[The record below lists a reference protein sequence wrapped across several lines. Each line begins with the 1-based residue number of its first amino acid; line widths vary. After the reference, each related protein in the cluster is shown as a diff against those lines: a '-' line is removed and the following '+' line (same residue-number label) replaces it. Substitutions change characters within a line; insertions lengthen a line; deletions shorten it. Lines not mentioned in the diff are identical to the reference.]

1 MDAGQR
7 WLAVGR
13 CVDEDPRRA
22 GRGAAVAARGGESAA
37 LVIVFSSEQPEPA
50 QVLAG
55 VHEVFPG
62 VPLIGCSS
70 QSVIASDGLD
80 GPGVVVT
87 ALGGPGFAAGT
98 ACASAVGDAQ
108 RDAGAAVAAC
118 VADLDSDLPHRVLIL
133 LTDGSLGGQE
143 EIISGVYG
151 VVGASIPLVGG
162 NCGPDPALGH
172 GYQLHGG
179 DVVTGSVV
187 AAVIASD
194 RPFGIGLGHGC
205 HKVGEPMIVTHSVR
219 GEVFTLDDQPAMDAY
234 LGRLSAPAEAYADK
248 QAFDA
253 FTRSRPIGISRRSGE
268 EVRHVRFVGTPDGR
282 FRSSG
287 EIPEGG
293 LIWVMEGDRQSTLEA
308 ATEACRAAVDN
319 LDGHKPLG
327 MVAFDCISRSR
338 VLGED
343 GTRQEVER
351 MVKEA
356 VDAPLSGF
364 YTWGEIARTRGIT
377 GYHNQTLVVLA
388 IA

>member
-1 MDAGQR
+1 MDLGQ

-13 CVDEDPRRA
+13 SVHADPRRA
-22 GRGAAVAARGGESAA
+22 GREAAEAARAGDSAA
-37 LVIVFSSEQPEPA
+37 LVIVFSSEQSEPA
-50 QVLAG
+50 EMLAG
-55 VHEVFPG
+55 VADVFPG

-70 QSVIASDGLD
+70 QSVIAPDGLD

-87 ALGGPGFAAGT
+87 ALGGPGFATGT
-98 ACASAVGDAQ
+98 ANAAAAGGAQ

-118 VADLDSDLPHRVLIL
+118 VADLDSALPHRVLIL

-143 EIISGVYG
+143 EILSGVYG

-172 GYQLHGG
+172 GYQLHGRE
-179 DVVTGSVV
+179 VLTGSVV

-194 RPFGIGLGHGC
+194 RPFGIGVGHGC
-205 HKVGEPMIVTHSVR
+205 RKVGEPMIVTSSAQ
-219 GEVFTLDDQPAMDAY
+219 GEVHTLDDQPALHAY
-234 LGRLSAPAEAYADK
+234 LGRLGAPAEAYTDK

-253 FTRSRPIGISRRSGE
+253 FTRSRPIGINRRSGE
-268 EVRHVRFVGTPDGR
+268 EVRHVRFVGEPDGR

-287 EIPEGG
+287 AIPEGG

-327 MVAFDCISRSR
+327 LMAFDCISRSR

-356 VDAPLSGF
+356 VDVPLAGF